1 MHKKMVFNMDKAMK
15 HLGYLTMSVL
25 LLGETYVVFMGM
37 LERMCRWWGWK
48 QMTKEQ
54 LKQELLMA
62 YVERQQLD
70 EMFNLVAEDFVDVV
84 IYKRKAND
92 CMIRALKRRIEDAR
106 LEDMLNDI
114 QNIKKRNHLSPNKHG
129 FLKVDTLIK

>member
-1 MHKKMVFNMDKAMK
+1 
-15 HLGYLTMSVL
+15 
-25 LLGETYVVFMGM
+25 
-37 LERMCRWWGWK
+37 
-48 QMTKEQ
+48 MTKEQ

-114 QNIKKRNHLSPNKHG
+114 QNIKKETICRQTNMVS
-129 FLKVDTLIK
+129 

>member
-1 MHKKMVFNMDKAMK
+1 
-15 HLGYLTMSVL
+15 
-25 LLGETYVVFMGM
+25 
-37 LERMCRWWGWK
+37 
-48 QMTKEQ
+48 MTKEQ

-70 EMFNLVAEDFVDVV
+70 EMFNLVAEDFIDVV

-114 QNIKKRNHLSPNKHG
+114 QNIKKETICRQTNMVS
-129 FLKVDTLIK
+129 

>member
-1 MHKKMVFNMDKAMK
+1 
-15 HLGYLTMSVL
+15 
-25 LLGETYVVFMGM
+25 
-37 LERMCRWWGWK
+37 
-48 QMTKEQ
+48 MTKEQ

-62 YVERQQLD
+62 YVERLQLD

>member
-1 MHKKMVFNMDKAMK
+1 
-15 HLGYLTMSVL
+15 
-25 LLGETYVVFMGM
+25 
-37 LERMCRWWGWK
+37 
-48 QMTKEQ
+48 MTKEQ

-84 IYKRKAND
+84 IYERKAND
-92 CMIRALKRRIEDAR
+92 CKIRALKRRIEDAR

-114 QNIKKRNHLSPNKHG
+114 QNIKKETICRQTNMVS
-129 FLKVDTLIK
+129 

>member
-1 MHKKMVFNMDKAMK
+1 
-15 HLGYLTMSVL
+15 
-25 LLGETYVVFMGM
+25 
-37 LERMCRWWGWK
+37 
-48 QMTKEQ
+48 MTKEQ

-62 YVERQQLD
+62 YAERQQLE

-114 QNIKKRNHLSPNKHG
+114 QNIKKETICRQTNMVS
-129 FLKVDTLIK
+129 

>member
-1 MHKKMVFNMDKAMK
+1 
-15 HLGYLTMSVL
+15 
-25 LLGETYVVFMGM
+25 MGV
-37 LERMCRWWGWK
+37 K

-62 YVERQQLD
+62 YAERQQLE

-84 IYKRKAND
+84 IYELKANN
-92 CMIRALKRRIEDAR
+92 CKIKALKKRLEDAR

-114 QNIKKRNHLSPNKHG
+114 QNIKKETICRQTNMVS
-129 FLKVDTLIK
+129 